1 MSTLDSK
8 AGISKPPRAKPTATA
23 SIFLADMRANGA
35 CISAKMESTI
45 RRNFNDWITENKKN
59 RIRTSSKDKKK
70 KILEIA
76 TTILNFSRSQ
86 SIFDDLSDL
95 EPQTHECSCDF
106 FNITLDL
113 PEVESDI
120 EPQTHE
126 CSCDFSNTTLDLPE
140 VDLSWMVEKKNKKI
154 EISLPAP
161 IQPTFSEPSLSRTLR
176 RILFTNFLIHYYL
189 NDGQYKN

>member
-8 AGISKPPRAKPTATA
+8 AGISKPPREKPTATA

-35 CISAKMESTI
+35 CISAKMESNI
-45 RRNFNDWITENKKN
+45 RRNFNDWITENRKN
-59 RIRTSSKDKKK
+59 SIRTSSEDKKK

-106 FNITLDL
+106 SNITLDL
-113 PEVESDI
+113 PEV
-120 EPQTHE
+120 
-126 CSCDFSNTTLDLPE
+126 DLR
-140 VDLSWMVEKKNKKI
+140 WMVEKKNKKV
-154 EISLPAP
+154 EIRLPAP